1 MNAQE
6 FLLITSIFM
15 AFLTLR
21 FGVPILVMWLFRLFC
36 TCVLHAQV

>member
-6 FLLITSIFM
+6 FLLITSIFV

-21 FGVPILVMWLFRLFC
+21 FGLPILVIWLLRLFC
-36 TCVLHAQV
+36 VRVLHAQV